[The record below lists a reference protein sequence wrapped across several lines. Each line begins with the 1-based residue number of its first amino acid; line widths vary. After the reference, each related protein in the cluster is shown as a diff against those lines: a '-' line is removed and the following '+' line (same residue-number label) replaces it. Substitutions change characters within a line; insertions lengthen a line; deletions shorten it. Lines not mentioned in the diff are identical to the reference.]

1 MLWKKNMNGVFNSTL
16 LHNNNVKIHL
26 ACQDDLYQKRK
37 EELKIPIFRRITIV
51 FDCV

>member
-26 ACQDDLYQKRK
+26 ACQDDLYQKK
-37 EELKIPIFRRITIV
+37 ERGVKNTYIFSHNNRL
-51 FDCV
+51 